1 MISEVFF
8 ADLAGFTKWS
18 STRTPS
24 DVFQLLETL
33 YGAVSTIGVVGHSVA
48 LSSKDLS
55 ATFSL
60 PFILLS
66 LTKLRGG
73 LGSLRWKQSA
83 TAMCKFTH
91 YLSFQIAS
99 KNKLKLTLNV
109 PRFSD
114 RAVTGLPV
122 PQDNHAM
129 IMTRFAASCIVKLN
143 QLVNDEDILSSLGN
157 ATANL
162 EMRVGMH
169 R

>member
-1 MISEVFF
+1 
-8 ADLAGFTKWS
+8 
-18 STRTPS
+18 
-24 DVFQLLETL
+24 
-33 YGAVSTIGVVGHSVA
+33 
-48 LSSKDLS
+48 
-55 ATFSL
+55 
-60 PFILLS
+60 
-66 LTKLRGG
+66 
-73 LGSLRWKQSA
+73 
-83 TAMCKFTH
+83 MCKFTH